1 MTTHIIG
8 AGGVA
13 SYFLPPFL
21 RTLKHIRKPLRLKNH
36 AVIIHDGDTLEER
49 NFERQNFSE
58 ANRPSVQGEGC
69 FKAAS
74 LAYDNGWYANVASR
88 EHYIDSSFAV
98 DDGDTIL
105 VMADNHLCRRHS
117 LEAAD
122 RAAGVTVLSAANST
136 IGAEAWWYDA
146 GGMKDTGLDPRA
158 KWPVILTDDTGSP
171 VHAEGCNSEARLD
184 ETPQTPIANFMAAA
198 HLLLLWNFVFI
209 EKPKLDAGL
218 TKPFWPVSFSNTAT
232 TTETTK
238 HE

>member
-13 SYFLPPFL
+13 SYFLSPFL
-21 RTLKHIRKPLRLKNH
+21 RTLKHIRKPLRLRNH
-36 AVIIHDGDTLEER
+36 AVIIHDGDQLEER
-49 NFERQNFSE
+49 NLERQNFDVE
-58 ANRPSVQGEGC
+58 DAEDAL
-69 FKAAS
+69 FKAIA
-74 LAYDNGWYANVASR
+74 LAGDCGWYENIKVNPN
-88 EHYIDSSFAV
+88 YIDSSFSAN
-98 DDGDTIL
+98 DRDTII
-105 VMADNHLCRRHS
+105 VMADNHMARKHA

-146 GGMKDTGLDPRA
+146 GGMKDTRLDPRV

-171 VHAEGCNSEARLD
+171 VHAEGCNSEVHLN
-184 ETPQTPIANFMAAA
+184 EVPQTPIANFMAAA

-209 EKPKLDAGL
+209 EKPKLDVSL
-218 TKPFWPVSFSNTAT
+218 TRPFWPVSFSNTAT
-232 TTETTK
+232 TTETTR